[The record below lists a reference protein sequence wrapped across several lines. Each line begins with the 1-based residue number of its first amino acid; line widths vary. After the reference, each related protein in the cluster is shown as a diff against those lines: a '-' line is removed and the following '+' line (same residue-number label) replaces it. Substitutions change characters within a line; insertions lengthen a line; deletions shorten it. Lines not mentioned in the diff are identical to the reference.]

1 MKNKN
6 LLQKKIL
13 LSFLFILFLFG
24 CKSKNEYIYSDV
36 SEIKDSF
43 KVTDTLIGENT
54 GINYLGT
61 NNIYSFDSLLLICTQ
76 DPSDYFIIVNP
87 VTNLEICKLCPKGR
101 AKNELTSPI
110 NDYIQI
116 FRQDNTNILYI
127 PENESAIKAIN
138 INESIDRGYAVID
151 SVYKS
156 ESFDVIQTLRLKN
169 NKWFDYHLS
178 FPSGSGDGTYSEPK
192 FIVRDD
198 SEEFNIKL
206 FDKVLD
212 PYDSYLTPP
221 LYRGVVRAKPDG
233 NSVIYA
239 MTMFPYLNFFD
250 IKEKTVHSFHER
262 NGAIFEG
269 QKDLD
274 YYLNLPIAFIDVDVT
289 NDYIFALSA
298 GCAEKE
304 INDSV
309 KFKLNVYNWDGDKIY
324 SCYFDKQIT
333 RIAYNL
339 YTNSIFGLCNESIY
353 EYVMPQN
360 LSNFK

>member
-13 LSFLFILFLFG
+13 LSFLFIVLLFG
-24 CKSKNEYIYSDV
+24 CKSKTKYIYTDV
-36 SEIKDSF
+36 SEIADA
-43 KVTDTLIGENT
+43 VTAIDTLTGNNT
-54 GINYLGT
+54 GINYLGA

-101 AKNELTSPI
+101 AKNELISPI

-116 FRQDNTNILYI
+116 FRRDNTNILYI
-127 PENESAIKAIN
+127 TENESAIKAIN
-138 INESIDRGYAVID
+138 INKSIERGCVVID
-151 SVYKS
+151 SIYKS
-156 ESFDVIQTLRLKN
+156 ESFDVIQTLRLNN
-169 NKWFDYHLS
+169 NKWFDYRLS
-178 FPSGSGDGTYSEPK
+178 FSSDPRDGIYSEPR
-192 FIVRDD
+192 FMVRDG
-198 SEEFNIKL
+198 SEEYNIKL

-212 PYDSYLTPP
+212 PYDSYLIPP
-221 LYRGVVRAKPDG
+221 LYRGIVRAKPDG

-239 MTMFPYLNFFD
+239 MTIFPYLNFFD

-274 YYLNLPIAFIDVDVT
+274 YYSNLPIAVIDVDVT
-289 NDYIFALSA
+289 NDYVFTLSV

-309 KFKLNVYNWDGDKIY
+309 KFKLNVYNWDGDKMF
-324 SCYFDKQIT
+324 SCYLDKQIT